1 MLRCFLSRKRW
12 LCSKPLISALSM
24 REIGFSRTSH
34 FGLLNIHEFK
44 GPFVSNYEGFYCRPE
59 KVDPAVVKVM
69 SKVPRC
75 SIIVADNQRFEE

>member
-1 MLRCFLSRKRW
+1 MSRKRW
-12 LCSKPLISALSM
+12 LCSKPLISALGL

-34 FGLLNIHEFK
+34 FGPLNIHEFK

-59 KVDPAVVKVM
+59 KADPAVVKVL

-75 SIIVADNQRFEE
+75 SIIVADNQHLEE